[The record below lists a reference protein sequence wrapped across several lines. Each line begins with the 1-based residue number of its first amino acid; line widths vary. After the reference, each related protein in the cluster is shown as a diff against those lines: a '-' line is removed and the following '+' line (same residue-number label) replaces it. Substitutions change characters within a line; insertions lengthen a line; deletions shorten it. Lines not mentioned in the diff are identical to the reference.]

1 MNLDAFGGT
10 DNDLDEQVQRGID
23 NRDGT
28 GPPSE
33 EERKMLLRKSHP
45 ELIKMGVTFREYVAL
60 TASQRRDWFHD
71 QAEIAKILDT

>member
-1 MNLDAFGGT
+1 MNTNSASDREGAEPTL
-10 DNDLDEQVQRGID
+10 
-23 NRDGT
+23 
-28 GPPSE
+28 E
-33 EERKMLLRKSHP
+33 EEWDEDERQMLLRKSHP